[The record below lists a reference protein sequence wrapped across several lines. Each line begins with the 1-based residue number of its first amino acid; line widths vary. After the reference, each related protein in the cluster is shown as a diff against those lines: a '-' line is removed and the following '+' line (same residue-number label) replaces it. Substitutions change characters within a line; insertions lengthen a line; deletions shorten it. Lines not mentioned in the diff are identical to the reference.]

1 VESQYLKVAFISD
14 IHGNFEALLTVFQDI
29 DKNNIDYI
37 YCNGDIVGYY
47 PQPIECIELVQKRCE
62 HVILGNHDEV
72 VTSKNFNEHVTWFN
86 YIAAEALIW
95 TRRRLYKT
103 DAAKQMHFLEALKPQ
118 KELLIENR
126 KVLLAHGTPEEKW
139 EYFLKDPFIGDF
151 APKQQVRLRKWLKKW
166 DLVVIGHTHIP
177 FIYKFRK
184 KVVLNPGSVGQPR
197 DRNPKASYAIVD
209 INESEI
215 NVIIVRLEYDIN
227 KTCKSLFEADL
238 NEYLCQRLFKGA

>member
-1 VESQYLKVAFISD
+1 MAFISD
-14 IHGNFEALLTVFQDI
+14 IHGNLEALLAVFKDI
-29 DKNNIDYI
+29 NNNRSNIDFI

-47 PQPIECIELVQKRCE
+47 PNPLECIALVQKRCE
-62 HVILGNHDEV
+62 QVILGNHDEV

-95 TRRRLYKT
+95 TKNRLSKP
-103 DAAKQMHFLEALKPQ
+103 DAANQLHYLEALKTQ
-118 KELLIENR
+118 QDLSIENR

-151 APKQQVRLRKWLKKW
+151 SSKQEVRLRKWLKKW

-177 FIYKFRK
+177 FVYKFRK

-209 INESEI
+209 IDESAIDVE
-215 NVIIVRLEYDIN
+215 IVRLDYDIN
-227 KTCKSLFEADL
+227 KTCKTLFEAEL
-238 NEYLCQRLFKGA
+238 NEYLCQRLFKGT